1 MLRVPFLAAPRAWEA
16 LSGCPS
22 ATGGQ
27 VGWALLTVG
36 DRCKPLLGARR
47 GTAGEGERRV
57 DLAAAAPPGVQGQGA
72 SSVTTC
78 LVGKLTVGRVKWR
91 RAQEKVTLPVGGFG
105 GVLAGRGCAGW
116 PGLRAQR

>member
-78 LVGKLTVGRVKWR
+78 LVGKPSNEGAAARSGSFRHPASYRTGML
-91 RAQEKVTLPVGGFG
+91 
-105 GVLAGRGCAGW
+105 
-116 PGLRAQR
+116 QRTRPSALQ